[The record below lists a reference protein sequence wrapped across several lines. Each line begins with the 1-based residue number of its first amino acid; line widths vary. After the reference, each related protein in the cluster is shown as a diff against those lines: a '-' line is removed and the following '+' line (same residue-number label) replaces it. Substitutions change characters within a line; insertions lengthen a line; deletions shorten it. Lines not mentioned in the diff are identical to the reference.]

1 MPPKDLEWKKQ
12 CQKILD
18 AFCADKNAQPF
29 LEPVPWKAYG
39 LYDYPQIVKHPM
51 DFGTIQK
58 KMNGK
63 KYHNPD
69 DFAADMRQVFANCML
84 YNQEGSDYYVIADK
98 FTKQFEKRFLKVSS
112 TRSATIDGVNG
123 SSSYKTDPTKPPTF
137 PEKAKFSEA
146 LYDVAP
152 DILGRVVQMLDEKCE
167 AALDKSTPEEVEIS
181 IDLIDPKTFRE
192 VDTYLKSS
200 IALARASGKRKVPST
215 TADPNSKKV
224 KCS

>member
-1 MPPKDLEWKKQ
+1 MPPKDNDWKKQ

-18 AFCADKNAQPF
+18 VFSADKNAQPF
-29 LEPVPWKAYG
+29 LAPVPWKEYG

-58 KMNGK
+58 KINGK
-63 KYHNPD
+63 NYSGPS

-98 FTKQFEKRFLKVSS
+98 FTKQFEKRLLKVKMDSGGGGAS
-112 TRSATIDGVNG
+112 NASNG
-123 SSSYKTDPTKPPTF
+123 ADPIKPPTF

-167 AALDKSTPEEVEIS
+167 ASLDKSTPEEVEIS

-192 VDTYLKSS
+192 IDMFLKSS
-200 IALARASGKRKVPST
+200 IALAKNGGKRKVASVPSE
-215 TADPNSKKV
+215 PVSKKS
-224 KCS
+224 KTS

>member
-1 MPPKDLEWKKQ
+1 
-12 CQKILD
+12 
-18 AFCADKNAQPF
+18 
-29 LEPVPWKAYG
+29 
-39 LYDYPQIVKHPM
+39 M

-58 KMNGK
+58 KLNSK
-63 KYHNPD
+63 KYSGPS

-98 FTKQFEKRFLKVSS
+98 FTKQFEKRFLKVNTASS
-112 TRSATIDGVNG
+112 GSNSSSKSSNG
-123 SSSYKTDPTKPPTF
+123 SSDPIKPPTF

-167 AALDKSTPEEVEIS
+167 ASLDKSTPEEVEIS

-192 VDTYLKSS
+192 IDQYLKSA
-200 IALARASGKRKVPST
+200 IALAKSGGKRKGVSNPASEPSV
-215 TADPNSKKV
+215 KKN
-224 KCS
+224 KTS